1 MRTLV
6 AFVLA
11 FGIPCV
17 SIADAAKGQFMGY
30 QLGSIYERTAKTETQ
45 VTTNGNLKITAE
57 NAVKPPDVGD
67 VTLVTTP
74 DSLTIGYISSL
85 TWFDTEE
92 EARAF
97 GRKYI
102 KLLRAKYPGWAFG
115 REEMDANM
123 RAVEVNLD
131 NPPYNLQMRLT
142 RGDLSGRSGW
152 RISMTLRWLADTE
165 EAKTW
170 NRMSHAEQAAVQNK
184 DRELLLE
191 QADTRGL

>member
-1 MRTLV
+1 MRTLI
-6 AFVLA
+6 AFALA
-11 FGIPCV
+11 FSLPCV

-30 QLGSIYERTAKTETQ
+30 QLGSTYERSPQTEALL
-45 VTTNGNLKITAE
+45 TTNGNLKIMAE
-57 NAVKPPDVGD
+57 DAVKPIDVGD

-92 EARAF
+92 EARTF

-102 KLLRAKYPGWAFG
+102 KLLRAKYPDWAFG

-131 NPPYNLQMRLT
+131 KPPHNVQMRLT
-142 RGDLSGRSGW
+142 RGDHGGRPGW
-152 RISMTLRWLADTE
+152 RISMTLRWLSDTE
-165 EAKTW
+165 EAKNW
-170 NRMSHAEQAAVQNK
+170 RRLSHTEQATVQQK